1 MLVDTLL
8 IPRLILPYLNCCI
21 RQVVMLN
28 GRAEAYTDVLDGDSE
43 TGNLAFNQPSLV
55 KGIAASLR
63 TLIIASFRAPPT
75 QYVMSLL
82 RRLNPTASMIKA
94 TAFCIHHSAIFSL
107 LCTLN
112 VNMGA
117 LDLSKA
123 YANDSSSIVEAYRAH
138 SLLHEMASLYSK
150 MDSASQTQIYKRIMA
165 PGSLPICRDTP
176 SYVAIMSVLHG
187 GAAGQ
192 LGYISDRAAAKESE
206 EDEDVWD
213 SRTEAKKVIS
223 LLSFV
228 LILLGCCR
236 EIRNGTSSR
245 S

>member
-1 MLVDTLL
+1 
-8 IPRLILPYLNCCI
+8 
-21 RQVVMLN
+21 MLN
-28 GRAEAYTDVLDGDSE
+28 GRAEAYTNVLEGDSE

-94 TAFCIHHSAIFSL
+94 TAFCIHHPAIFSL

-123 YANDSSSIVEAYRAH
+123 YGNDSSSVVEAYRAH
-138 SLLHEMASLYSK
+138 SLLHEMASLFSK
-150 MDSASQTQIYKRIMA
+150 MDSSAQTQIYKRIMA

-192 LGYISDRAAAKESE
+192 LDYISERADAKEAE
-206 EDEDVWD
+206 DDEDVWD
-213 SRTEAKKVIS
+213 SRTEAKKVHQ
-223 LLSFV
+223 
-228 LILLGCCR
+228 
-236 EIRNGTSSR
+236 T
-245 S
+245 